1 MIRDLGVQLYSLR
14 NEAKEDFAGV
24 LRFVAE
30 TGYKAVEPAGFWNYT
45 PREFKKVCD
54 DLGLRIASSHSPWA
68 RKVEDVP
75 AIVDTLGELGLRQ
88 AVCGF
93 NPDDFKDLDA
103 IKRSADLV
111 NAMQEAFDRQGVTL
125 FQHNHSFE
133 FERLDGELKYT
144 VYARLCPKVK
154 FQIDAFWSSNFGA
167 NDPAEMIRLFAPRM
181 VSLHLK
187 DGSFEHDPDN
197 FKMVNGYL
205 DRKLEL
211 RPLGTGEMNIPA
223 ILAATPESIDTI
235 IVELDS
241 CIIDMR
247 EALRQSYRYMTENG
261 LGAGTR

>member
-1 MIRDLGVQLYSLR
+1 MLRDIGVQLYSLR
-14 NEAKEDFAGV
+14 EESEKDFLGA
-24 LRFVAE
+24 LKFVAE
-30 TGYKAVEPAGFWNYT
+30 TGYKAVEPAGLYNFT
-45 PREFKKVCD
+45 PREFKKTCD
-54 DLGLRIASSHSPWA
+54 DLGLRIASSHGLGLGSLA
-68 RKVEDVP
+68 DVP
-75 AIVDTLGELGLRQ
+75 RVVDMLGELGLKV
-88 AVCGF
+88 AVF
-93 NPDDFKDLDA
+93 SFRAPAFADLDA
-103 IKRSADLV
+103 IKGTADKV
-111 NAMQEAFDRQGVTL
+111 NEIQAALARQGITL
-125 FQHNHSFE
+125 IQHNHYFE

-144 VYARLCPKVK
+144 IYARLCPKVK

-167 NDPAEMIRLFAPRM
+167 NDPAEMVRLFAPRM

-211 RPLGTGEMNIPA
+211 RPLGTGEMDIPA

-261 LGAGTR
+261 LGAGNR